1 MQQISLTSIMRK
13 LITLPMSHKPSMHH
27 FTKLVKCLAILP
39 AFFIQTL
46 SAQQTKT
53 KPHNPVI
60 EGWYADPEGVIFGN
74 KYWIF
79 PTYSAKYK
87 QQVFM
92 DAFSSTDMVTW
103 KKHPKIIDTSIIKWA
118 YMAMWAPSI
127 VKKDNK
133 YFLFFSA
140 NDIQSKARN
149 GVKDD
154 TLGGIGIAVANK
166 PSGPYKDHLGKPLI
180 NQFYNNAQPIDQ
192 FVFQDKDGKYYII
205 YGGWGRC
212 NIGKLN
218 ENFTALEKFPDGNLV
233 KDITPNDYV
242 EGPTMFI
249 RNGKYYLMWSE
260 GGWTNGT
267 YKVAY
272 AISKSVF
279 GPFERVSTILEADE
293 TIATGAGHHSV
304 INIPNTDEWYIVY
317 HRRPIPNLDR
327 DHRVTCIDK
336 LYFNEDGTIKNV
348 KMTFDGVRRKLKGK

>member
-1 MQQISLTSIMRK
+1 MKKLKTRILLKRSMQQFAK
-13 LITLPMSHKPSMHH
+13 V
-27 FTKLVKCLAILP
+27 VKCLAILS
-39 AFFIQTL
+39 AFFIQTVCG
-46 SAQQTKT
+46 QQAKT

-60 EGWYADPEGVIFGN
+60 EGWYADPEGVILDN

-87 QQVFM
+87 QQVFL

-118 YMAMWAPSI
+118 YMAMWAPAI
-127 VKKDNK
+127 VKKEDK
-133 YFLFFSA
+133 SFLFFSA

-154 TLGGIGIAVANK
+154 TLGGIGIAVADH
-166 PSGPYKDHLGKPLI
+166 PGGPYKDYLGKPLI
-180 NQFYNNAQPIDQ
+180 NHFYNNAQPIDQ
-192 FVFQDKDGKYYII
+192 YVFKDKDSQYYII

-218 ENFTALEKFPDGNLV
+218 KDFTSLVPFPNGELV
-233 KDITPNDYV
+233 KEITPKGYV

-249 RNGKYYLMWSE
+249 RKGKYYLMWSE

-272 AISKSVF
+272 AISDNIF
-279 GPFERVSTILEADE
+279 GPFERLSTILEADSS
-293 TIATGAGHHSV
+293 IATGAGHHSV

-327 DHRVTCIDK
+327 DHRVTCIDR

-348 KMTFDGVRRKLKGK
+348 KMTFEGVRRKLK